1 MRVFLIIGLAL
12 MIGHEANA
20 QTNSQDL
27 VCADV
32 SDLTPNVV
40 VRFDQ
45 DVMPIFEEQTLGC
58 LNCHNEASSLR
69 LDQGN
74 QSHANLFCEETRS
87 RVPATSGKLV
97 VPGRPEQSWLYLRVA
112 CEHPE
117 DRAFRMPRNGETL
130 FREELRV
137 IYDWIKQGA
146 LSAETI
152 FKNRFQ
158 PPDGC

>member
-1 MRVFLIIGLAL
+1 MRALLIIILAL
-12 MIGHEANA
+12 IIAKEANA
-20 QTNSQDL
+20 QNGAQDL

-32 SDLTPNVV
+32 SDLTANVG

-45 DVMPIFEEQTLGC
+45 DVIPIFEEQTLGC
-58 LNCHNEASSLR
+58 LNCHNASSSLR

-74 QSHANLFCEETRS
+74 QSHANLFCENTQGS
-87 RVPATSGKLV
+87 VPANSGKLV

-117 DRAFRMPRNGETL
+117 DNAFRMPRNGETL
-130 FREELRV
+130 FPDELRM

-146 LSAETI
+146 FSAETI
-152 FKNRFQ
+152 FRNRFQ
-158 PPDGC
+158 PLDGC